1 MRRRMRAAGSAGDVA
16 LDFAAFAFVALGG
29 CFFAGFAAVTF
40 VAITTPRTSICS
52 FPGDLRRRGNPFSHA
67 FTMARARSF
76 PGDLSRRRGSGVVG
90 ILVDVSTP
98 RSRRLA
104 RSADFVSRRAI

>member
-1 MRRRMRAAGSAGDVA
+1 MRAAGSAGDVA

-29 CFFAGFAAVTF
+29 CCFAGFAAVTF

>member
-1 MRRRMRAAGSAGDVA
+1 MRRRMRAAGSAGIAA
-16 LDFAAFAFVALGG
+16 LGFVVFAFVARGV
-29 CFFAGFAAVTF
+29 CCFAGFAAVTF
-40 VAITTPRTSICS
+40 VAITTPRTRICS
-52 FPGDLRRRGNPFSHA
+52 FPGDLRRRGIPFSHA

-90 ILVDVSTP
+90 ILVDVSKP

-104 RSADFVSRRAI
+104 RSADFLVASGV